1 LAGEIAVKIE
11 NLSFTYSGGEKPAL
25 NKINL
30 EIKRGEYLGIM
41 GLNGAGKTTLGL
53 SINGIVPQS
62 TMGLYDGKV
71 TVEGLDTATTPVRE
85 MARTVGIVFDNPE
98 FQMSQVSAAEEVALG
113 LENLGVPN
121 EEMPPR
127 VGAALGTVGLAGFE
141 ERSPMGLSGGQQ
153 QRLAIASVLAMQ
165 PKILFMDEPTSNLDP
180 IGKEEVFEKA
190 KPFLE
195 AMGKKLYY
203 CGGPGTG
210 LHAKL
215 TQNLVLS
222 NILQAFNEG
231 IVLSTKAGV
240 PPALMLDILS
250 NSAAKSGLIEY
261 KAPFIFRRDFT
272 TNFSVKWMHKDIG
285 LMLESAAELNVPTP
299 LTALTRQMFQY
310 GSRPFQ

>member
-1 LAGEIAVKIE
+1 MAGEIAVKIE

-113 LENLGVPN
+113 LENLGIPN

-180 IGKEEVFEKA
+180 IGKEEVFELARKLNREEGMTVIVAEHEAEVLAAYADRIVVLHQGEIVMIGTPSEVFSRGAELA
-190 KPFLE
+190 KIGLRVPQATELALSLAAAGAKDLPVTTDQAVTWLE
-195 AMGKKLYY
+195 AR
-203 CGGPGTG
+203 
-210 LHAKL
+210 
-215 TQNLVLS
+215 S
-222 NILQAFNEG
+222 
-231 IVLSTKAGV
+231 
-240 PPALMLDILS
+240 
-250 NSAAKSGLIEY
+250 
-261 KAPFIFRRDFT
+261 
-272 TNFSVKWMHKDIG
+272 
-285 LMLESAAELNVPTP
+285 
-299 LTALTRQMFQY
+299 
-310 GSRPFQ
+310 

>member
-62 TMGLYDGKV
+62 TMGFYEGSV

-113 LENLGVPN
+113 LEYLGVST

-127 VGAALGTVGLAGFE
+127 VSAALATVGLPGFE

-153 QRLAIASVLAMQ
+153 QRLAIASVLAMH
-165 PKILFMDEPTSNLDP
+165 PRILFMDEPTSNLDP
-180 IGKEEVFEKA
+180 IGKEEVFELARKLNREDGLTVIVA
-190 KPFLE
+190 EHECEVLAAYADRIVVLNE
-195 AMGKKLYY
+195 GKIVMI
-203 CGGPGTG
+203 GTPSEVFARG
-210 LHAKL
+210 DELAKL
-215 TQNLVLS
+215 GLRVPQATELALDLGGSDKKNLPVTT
-222 NILQAFNEG
+222 EG
-231 IVLSTKAGV
+231 A
-240 PPALMLDILS
+240 
-250 NSAAKSGLIEY
+250 
-261 KAPFIFRRDFT
+261 
-272 TNFSVKWMHKDIG
+272 VKWV
-285 LMLESAAELNVPTP
+285 EA
-299 LTALTRQMFQY
+299 R
-310 GSRPFQ
+310 

>member
-11 NLSFTYSGGEKPAL
+11 NLSFTYSGGEKSAL

-62 TMGLYDGKV
+62 TMGIYEGSV
-71 TVEGLDTATTPVRE
+71 TVEGLDTSTTPVRE

-180 IGKEEVFEKA
+180 IGKEEVFELARKLNREEGMTVIVAEHEAEVLAAYADRIVVLHQGEIVMIGTPSEVFSRGAELA
-190 KPFLE
+190 KIGLRVPQATELALSLAAAGAKDLPVTTDQAVTWLE
-195 AMGKKLYY
+195 AR
-203 CGGPGTG
+203 
-210 LHAKL
+210 
-215 TQNLVLS
+215 S
-222 NILQAFNEG
+222 
-231 IVLSTKAGV
+231 
-240 PPALMLDILS
+240 
-250 NSAAKSGLIEY
+250 
-261 KAPFIFRRDFT
+261 
-272 TNFSVKWMHKDIG
+272 
-285 LMLESAAELNVPTP
+285 
-299 LTALTRQMFQY
+299 
-310 GSRPFQ
+310 

>member
-1 LAGEIAVKIE
+1 MAGEIAVKIE

-62 TMGLYDGKV
+62 TMGIYEGSV
-71 TVEGLDTATTPVRE
+71 IVEGLDTATTPVRE

-127 VGAALGTVGLAGFE
+127 VGAALGTVGLAGVE

-180 IGKEEVFEKA
+180 IGKEEVFELARKLNREEGMTVIVAEHEAEVLAAYADRIVVLHQGEIVMIGTPSEVFSRGAELA
-190 KPFLE
+190 KIGLRVPQATELALSLAAAGAKDLPVTTDQAVTWLE
-195 AMGKKLYY
+195 AR
-203 CGGPGTG
+203 
-210 LHAKL
+210 
-215 TQNLVLS
+215 S
-222 NILQAFNEG
+222 
-231 IVLSTKAGV
+231 
-240 PPALMLDILS
+240 
-250 NSAAKSGLIEY
+250 
-261 KAPFIFRRDFT
+261 
-272 TNFSVKWMHKDIG
+272 
-285 LMLESAAELNVPTP
+285 
-299 LTALTRQMFQY
+299 
-310 GSRPFQ
+310 

>member
-62 TMGLYDGKV
+62 TLGLYDGKV

-180 IGKEEVFEKA
+180 IGKEEVFELARKLNREEGMTVIVAEHEAEVLAAYADRIVVLHQGEIVMIGTPSEVFSRGAELA
-190 KPFLE
+190 KIGLRVPQATELALSLAAAGAKDLPVTTDQAVTWLE
-195 AMGKKLYY
+195 AR
-203 CGGPGTG
+203 
-210 LHAKL
+210 
-215 TQNLVLS
+215 S
-222 NILQAFNEG
+222 
-231 IVLSTKAGV
+231 
-240 PPALMLDILS
+240 
-250 NSAAKSGLIEY
+250 
-261 KAPFIFRRDFT
+261 
-272 TNFSVKWMHKDIG
+272 
-285 LMLESAAELNVPTP
+285 
-299 LTALTRQMFQY
+299 
-310 GSRPFQ
+310 

>member
-1 LAGEIAVKIE
+1 MAGEIAVKIE

-127 VGAALGTVGLAGFE
+127 VGAALSTVGLAGFE

-165 PKILFMDEPTSNLDP
+165 PKILFMDEQTSNLDP
-180 IGKEEVFEKA
+180 IGKEEVFELARKLNREEGMTVIVAEHEAEVLAAYADRIVVLHQGEIVMIGTPSEVFSRGAELA
-190 KPFLE
+190 KIGLRVPQATELALSLAAAGAKDLPVTTDQAVTWLE
-195 AMGKKLYY
+195 AR
-203 CGGPGTG
+203 
-210 LHAKL
+210 
-215 TQNLVLS
+215 S
-222 NILQAFNEG
+222 
-231 IVLSTKAGV
+231 
-240 PPALMLDILS
+240 
-250 NSAAKSGLIEY
+250 
-261 KAPFIFRRDFT
+261 
-272 TNFSVKWMHKDIG
+272 
-285 LMLESAAELNVPTP
+285 
-299 LTALTRQMFQY
+299 
-310 GSRPFQ
+310 

>member
-62 TMGLYDGKV
+62 TMGFYEGNV

-180 IGKEEVFEKA
+180 IGKEEVFELARKLNREEGMTVIVAEHEAEVLAAYADRIVVLHQGEIVMIGTPSEVFSRGAELA
-190 KPFLE
+190 KIGLRVPQATELALSLAAAGAKDLPVTTDQAVTWLE
-195 AMGKKLYY
+195 AR
-203 CGGPGTG
+203 
-210 LHAKL
+210 
-215 TQNLVLS
+215 S
-222 NILQAFNEG
+222 
-231 IVLSTKAGV
+231 
-240 PPALMLDILS
+240 
-250 NSAAKSGLIEY
+250 
-261 KAPFIFRRDFT
+261 
-272 TNFSVKWMHKDIG
+272 
-285 LMLESAAELNVPTP
+285 
-299 LTALTRQMFQY
+299 
-310 GSRPFQ
+310 

>member
-25 NKINL
+25 NKVNL

-62 TMGLYDGKV
+62 TMGLYEGSV

-180 IGKEEVFEKA
+180 IGKEEVFELARKLNREEGMTVIVAEHEAEVLAAYADRIVVLHQGEIVMIGTPSEVFSRGAELA
-190 KPFLE
+190 KLGLRVPQATELALSLAAAGATDLPVTTDQAVTWLE
-195 AMGKKLYY
+195 AR
-203 CGGPGTG
+203 
-210 LHAKL
+210 
-215 TQNLVLS
+215 S
-222 NILQAFNEG
+222 
-231 IVLSTKAGV
+231 
-240 PPALMLDILS
+240 
-250 NSAAKSGLIEY
+250 
-261 KAPFIFRRDFT
+261 
-272 TNFSVKWMHKDIG
+272 
-285 LMLESAAELNVPTP
+285 
-299 LTALTRQMFQY
+299 
-310 GSRPFQ
+310 

>member
-1 LAGEIAVKIE
+1 MAGEIAVKIE

-62 TMGLYDGKV
+62 TMGIYEGNV
-71 TVEGLDTATTPVRE
+71 TVEGLDTSTTPVRE

-180 IGKEEVFEKA
+180 IGKEEVFELARKLNREEGMTVIVAEHEAEVLAAYADRIVVLHQGEIVMIGTPSEVFSRGAELA
-190 KPFLE
+190 KIGLRVPQATELALSLAAAGAKDLPVTTDQAVTWLE
-195 AMGKKLYY
+195 AR
-203 CGGPGTG
+203 
-210 LHAKL
+210 
-215 TQNLVLS
+215 S
-222 NILQAFNEG
+222 
-231 IVLSTKAGV
+231 
-240 PPALMLDILS
+240 
-250 NSAAKSGLIEY
+250 
-261 KAPFIFRRDFT
+261 
-272 TNFSVKWMHKDIG
+272 
-285 LMLESAAELNVPTP
+285 
-299 LTALTRQMFQY
+299 
-310 GSRPFQ
+310 

>member
-1 LAGEIAVKIE
+1 MAGEIAVKIE

-62 TMGLYDGKV
+62 TMGFYEGNV

-127 VGAALGTVGLAGFE
+127 VGVALGTVGLAGFE

-180 IGKEEVFEKA
+180 IGKEEVFELARKLNREEGMTVIVAEHEAEVLAAYADRIVVLHQGEIVMVGTPSEVFSRGAELA
-190 KPFLE
+190 KLGLRVPQATELAISLSAAGAKDLPVTTDQAITWLE
-195 AMGKKLYY
+195 AR
-203 CGGPGTG
+203 
-210 LHAKL
+210 
-215 TQNLVLS
+215 S
-222 NILQAFNEG
+222 
-231 IVLSTKAGV
+231 
-240 PPALMLDILS
+240 
-250 NSAAKSGLIEY
+250 
-261 KAPFIFRRDFT
+261 
-272 TNFSVKWMHKDIG
+272 
-285 LMLESAAELNVPTP
+285 
-299 LTALTRQMFQY
+299 
-310 GSRPFQ
+310 

>member
-1 LAGEIAVKIE
+1 MAGEIAIKIE

-62 TMGLYDGKV
+62 TMGFYEGKV

-180 IGKEEVFEKA
+180 IGKEEVFELARKLNREEGMTVIVAEHEAEVLAAYADRIVVLHQGEIVMVGTPSEVFSRGAELA
-190 KPFLE
+190 KLGLRAPQATELALSLAAAGANDLPVTTDQALTWLE
-195 AMGKKLYY
+195 AR
-203 CGGPGTG
+203 
-210 LHAKL
+210 
-215 TQNLVLS
+215 S
-222 NILQAFNEG
+222 
-231 IVLSTKAGV
+231 
-240 PPALMLDILS
+240 
-250 NSAAKSGLIEY
+250 
-261 KAPFIFRRDFT
+261 
-272 TNFSVKWMHKDIG
+272 
-285 LMLESAAELNVPTP
+285 
-299 LTALTRQMFQY
+299 
-310 GSRPFQ
+310 

>member
-62 TMGLYDGKV
+62 TMCIYEGNV
-71 TVEGLDTATTPVRE
+71 TVEGLDTSTTPVRE

-180 IGKEEVFEKA
+180 IGKEEVFELARKLNREEGMTVIVAEHEAEVLAAYADRIVVLHQGEIVMIGTPSEVFSRGAELA
-190 KPFLE
+190 KIGLRVPQATELALSLAAAGAKDLPVTTDEAVTWLE
-195 AMGKKLYY
+195 AR
-203 CGGPGTG
+203 
-210 LHAKL
+210 
-215 TQNLVLS
+215 S
-222 NILQAFNEG
+222 
-231 IVLSTKAGV
+231 
-240 PPALMLDILS
+240 
-250 NSAAKSGLIEY
+250 
-261 KAPFIFRRDFT
+261 
-272 TNFSVKWMHKDIG
+272 
-285 LMLESAAELNVPTP
+285 
-299 LTALTRQMFQY
+299 
-310 GSRPFQ
+310 